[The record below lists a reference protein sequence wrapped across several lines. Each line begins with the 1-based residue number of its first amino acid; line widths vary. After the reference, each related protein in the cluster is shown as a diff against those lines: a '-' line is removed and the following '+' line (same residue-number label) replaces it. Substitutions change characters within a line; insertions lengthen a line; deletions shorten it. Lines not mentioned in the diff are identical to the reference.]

1 MNKVLG
7 EFGNTL
13 IEEAVFSFIDVETTG
28 LSPSFGDRICEIAIL
43 KRRGKK
49 IIDSFHTLV
58 NPERQISQ
66 GAQAVNNITDEMVKN
81 APCFR
86 DIAQNVINFIEDS
99 IIVAHNAPFD
109 LLMIKKEGIVPKN
122 FICTLRLARYLA
134 IAKRY
139 YHFPSN
145 SLENLARCFGIR
157 ALNLH
162 RSMADAEVTKKI
174 FDIFVD
180 DFSKKGVETIEQLFI
195 KREKL

>member
-81 APCFR
+81 A
-86 DIAQNVINFIEDS
+86 
-99 IIVAHNAPFD
+99 
-109 LLMIKKEGIVPKN
+109 LLSGHCPECYK
-122 FICTLRLARYLA
+122 FY
-134 IAKRY
+134 
-139 YHFPSN
+139 
-145 SLENLARCFGIR
+145 
-157 ALNLH
+157 
-162 RSMADAEVTKKI
+162 
-174 FDIFVD
+174 
-180 DFSKKGVETIEQLFI
+180 
-195 KREKL
+195 